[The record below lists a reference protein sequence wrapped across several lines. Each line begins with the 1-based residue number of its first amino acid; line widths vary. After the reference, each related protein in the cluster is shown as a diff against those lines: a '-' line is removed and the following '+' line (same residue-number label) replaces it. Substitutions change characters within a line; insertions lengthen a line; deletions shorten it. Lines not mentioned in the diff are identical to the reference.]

1 MWRLWVQAM
10 GVQTLMINA
19 PTMTLLAARAQN
31 LHHHLRHRGHASLLD
46 ITASD
51 KNLPWQSDKLPSPI
65 KKARSHPNHS
75 SLTDNDDDKTALRS
89 DLAQHLAEIL
99 VMHLQRLD
107 INH

>member
-1 MWRLWVQAM
+1 MWRLWVQALGLAQPSSGVIGGLLPNSTTLKDKAM

-65 KKARSHPNHS
+65 KKHAAIPI
-75 SLTDNDDDKTALRS
+75 TQA
-89 DLAQHLAEIL
+89 
-99 VMHLQRLD
+99 
-107 INH
+107 